1 MKKFYL
7 FSTAVCALMLSSC
20 ATLFCGTKA
29 TVTFDSNVDQLA
41 TLVIDGRKHKNV
53 EFPYTT
59 KVERGFD
66 TTIVKGQIDGYSAEM
81 IYVDKEFNWVSILNL
96 TNILGWGV
104 DVVSGAVTKPE
115 YDYYEFEF
123 EKVSEV
129 KAEGEVTEQC
139 AE

>member
-7 FSTAVCALMLSSC
+7 FSATVCALMLSSC

-29 TVTFDSNVDQLA
+29 TVTFDSNVDKSA

-66 TTIVKGQIDGYSAEM
+66 TTIVKGQMEGYSTQT
-81 IYVDKEFNWVSILNL
+81 IYVDKKLNWVSVLNL
-96 TNILGWGV
+96 TDVLGWGI
-104 DVVSGAVTKPE
+104 DVLSGAVMAPE

-123 EKVSEV
+123 EKVSET
-129 KAEGEVTEQC
+129 KAEVTEQS